1 MWRKEMVTH
10 NWKLDNNKSVPDLL
24 KEEPDLNVVIMYQD
38 DIQRAGLM
46 RQLRDSLGDV
56 IVDRSNYWTMLLRNR
71 SWVKFVRLQRSQIE
85 LRGISISL
93 LLFPSSVEYNV
104 RREITRELRPQLIS
118 NGAIVGT
125 IRI

>member
-1 MWRKEMVTH
+1 MAIRDWR
-10 NWKLDNNKSVPDLL
+10 LSSNKSVIDLL
-24 KEEPDLNVVIMYQD
+24 TREENINVVVLYQN
-38 DIQRAGLM
+38 DIERANFAHGFKN
-46 RQLRDSLGDV
+46 RLGDL
-56 IVDRSNYWTMLLRNR
+56 IDRSNYWTMLLSNR

>member
-1 MWRKEMVTH
+1 MVTH

-56 IVDRSNYWTMLLRNR
+56 IVDRSNYWTMLLSNR

>member
-1 MWRKEMVTH
+1 MVTH

-85 LRGISISL
+85 LKGISIS
-93 LLFPSSVEYNV
+93 
-104 RREITRELRPQLIS
+104 
-118 NGAIVGT
+118 
-125 IRI
+125 

>member
-1 MWRKEMVTH
+1 MVTH